1 MIPSRHRRVAAVVT
15 VVVAALGALA
25 FVGCGGSGS
34 SSSTSASIQGVG
46 AAGCTDVQY
55 GGDGKP
61 DALIVSDLPMQGD
74 SAERSQQQVDA
85 IRIVLEQN
93 DWKAGDTTV
102 GFQACDDSIAKTG
115 LWDAA
120 TCRSNAKAYGDDP
133 RVLGVIGTY
142 NSGCAAEEIPILNK
156 AGVAMISPG
165 NTAVCL
171 TEKSPLCED
180 GQPES
185 LYPTGK
191 RTYARVVPNDAFQ
204 GAALAEFAQK
214 QGAERPYILYAA
226 DDPTSTGQ
234 AANFRG
240 GAEAVGLKVAGS
252 SAWDPKAKSYT
263 GLMNKVKQSGA
274 DGVVLAGL
282 IEENGAPVIE
292 DKASVLGSNDKVPL
306 IAFDGFAQQSTID
319 KAGSASKGMFASIP
333 GRAPDALTKDGA
345 TLVNDLKNEIGN
357 QPVEQFAPYAGEAAA
372 VMLDAIGQA
381 GAHRAGVVDAVF
393 STRGGGILGPYR
405 LEASGDPNVGPIT
418 ILKAGSSF
426 EPDQEIRPQASVVTA
441 ARLSA
446 KP

>member
-1 MIPSRHRRVAAVVT
+1 MSPSRPRKVAAAVT
-15 VVVAALGALA
+15 VVVAALGVLAL
-25 FVGCGGSGS
+25 VGCGSSGS

-55 GGDGKP
+55 GGGGTP

-74 SAERSQQQVDA
+74 SAERSKQQVDA
-85 IRIVLEQN
+85 IRIVLDQN
-93 DWKAGDTTV
+93 GWKAGDTTV

-120 TCRSNAKAYGDDP
+120 TCRNNAKDYADDP

-185 LYPTGK
+185 LYPSGK

-214 QGAERPYILYAA
+214 QGVERPYILYAA

-234 AANFRG
+234 GANFRG

-252 SAWDPKAKSYT
+252 AAWDPKAKDYT
-263 GLMNKVKQSGA
+263 DLLNKVKQSGA

-282 IEENGAPVIE
+282 IEENGAPLIK
-292 DKASVLGSNDKVPL
+292 DKLAVLGPNDKVPL

-319 KAGSASKGMFASIP
+319 KAGSASQGMFASIP

-345 TLVNDLKNEIGN
+345 TLVDKLKSEIGD

-372 VMLDAIGQA
+372 VMLDSIGQA

-393 STRGGGILGPYR
+393 STHGGGILGPYR
-405 LEASGDPNVGPIT
+405 LTASGDPTVGPIT
-418 ILKAGSSF
+418 ALKAGSSF
-426 EPDQEIRPQASVVTA
+426 EPDQVIVPAARIVTA